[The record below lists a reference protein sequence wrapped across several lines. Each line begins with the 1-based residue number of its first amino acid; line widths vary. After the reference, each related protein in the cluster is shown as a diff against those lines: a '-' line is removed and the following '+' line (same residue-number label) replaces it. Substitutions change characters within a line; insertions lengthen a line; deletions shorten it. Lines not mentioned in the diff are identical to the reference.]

1 MSLEK
6 QRYNR
11 SFSFLNHGRSFII
24 SRSSILLLL
33 SFIFILS
40 SCTPE
45 LDIPK
50 PKAGDANFTKTVAI
64 GGNYM
69 SGYQDGSL
77 YQKGQKLS
85 IPALLTEQFKLVGG
99 TLFNQILM
107 PDNKGLGLNSKP
119 WESWFVSASHLGY
132 KTDCKGVTALS
143 PLKSSVSLAAA
154 TPYLTGM
161 AGNSNQNISIPFANT
176 ADYFDPAF
184 GNTFS
189 TTGNQNPY
197 YNRVAST
204 PGVSTMYMDAKDQ
217 NATFITAWV
226 GMEDIFN
233 YAGKGGTVGSIPSP
247 AIFSMYLDSI
257 LNGLTSNGA
266 KGVIANIPDFR
277 NFPYYTLVAWD
288 NAVVTQEQ
296 ADELNNVYIPAGLT
310 QISFEPGR
318 NGFVIED
325 ANANGGYRQ
334 LHAGE
339 YITLSVPI
347 DSMKCNK
354 YGLLV
359 YTINNRY
366 VLDSTEVFTIDQA
379 ISSYNSIIA
388 QKAAQYNLALVDMH
402 SYFASVKAG
411 IKWNGVDFNA
421 TFVSGGFFSLDGYHP
436 NQKGYSLVANE
447 FIKAINNKYN
457 ATIPPINCTDC
468 NGVLFP

>member
-6 QRYNR
+6 LKPNH
-11 SFSFLNHGRSFII
+11 SFSFFSSKSFI
-24 SRSSILLLL
+24 SCFLFLASYLLT
-33 SFIFILS
+33 LS

-99 TLFNQILM
+99 NLFNQILM
-107 PDNKGLGLNSKP
+107 PDDKGLGLNSKP

-143 PLKSSVSLAAA
+143 PLKSSVSIAAA
-154 TPYLTGM
+154 TPYLIGM
-161 AGNSNQNISIPFANT
+161 GGNSNQNVSIPFANT
-176 ADYFDPAF
+176 ADYFNPAF
-184 GNTFS
+184 GNAFS

-217 NATFITAWV
+217 NATFITAWI

-233 YAGKGGTVGSIPSP
+233 YASKGGTTGSIPSP
-247 AIFSMYLDSI
+247 ATFSMYLDSI

-288 NAVVTQEQ
+288 NAVVDQSQ
-296 ADELNNVYIPAGLT
+296 ADDLNNVYIPAGLT
-310 QISFEPGR
+310 QIYFKPGR
-318 NGFVIED
+318 NGFVIDD

-334 LHAGE
+334 LHTDE

-379 ISSYNSIIA
+379 VNSYNTIIA
-388 QKAAQYNLALVDMH
+388 EKAAQYNLALVDMH
-402 SYFASVKAG
+402 SYFATVQAG
-411 IKWNGVDFNA
+411 IKWNGVDFNE

-436 NQKGYSLVANE
+436 NQKGYSLIANE

-457 ATIPPINCTDC
+457 ATIPPVNCIDC